1 MPENKEWIPNYL
13 LVQQNSFLWQP
24 SVFGNDLEGLLWFES
39 QKFGLDYE
47 KLYTLIQKESGWKE
61 TAVGDSGKAYGIA
74 QFWRSTFYGYA
85 KKYGMDELQYENP
98 SDQILLMVRMIAD
111 GQAFNWTAAR
121 GIKTFA
127 DKL

>member
-1 MPENKEWIPNYL
+1 MPKNEERVSNYL
-13 LVQQNSFLWQP
+13 LVQQNSFLGQ
-24 SVFGNDLEGLLWFES
+24 SGVLGNDLEAYLWVKS
-39 QKFGLDYE
+39 QEYGLDYE
-47 KLYTLIQKESGWKE
+47 KIYTLIQKESGWNAN
-61 TAVGDSGKAYGIA
+61 AVGDAGKAYGIA
-74 QFWRSTFYGYA
+74 QFWRGTFYGYA
-85 KKYGMDELQYENP
+85 KRYGMDELQYENP